1 MAGAKL
7 EYDDNG
13 STFFYFLVSFYG
25 IILLPV
31 TYFLVPRRK
40 DGVCLRFIC
49 GGIIT

>member
-25 IILLPV
+25 IVLLPV
-31 TYFLVPRRK
+31 TYFLIPRRK
-40 DGVCLRFIC
+40 DGKCAGAYFR
-49 GGIIT
+49 